1 MNIEF
6 ILSQFNQLTASLSLS
21 LVFLLLLVALLS
33 KLKLNQAKKAQQ
45 VLSEQLAALEQS
57 SAADKLALEQLTQ
70 QSQQQAISCAQL
82 ETELSHL
89 QGVQQQFEEAQKL
102 LQREQQRC
110 ALLQQKDLTL
120 QDRINYLEQS
130 EQRVNQQFELLA
142 NRIFAEK
149 GEQLQQQSKQSI
161 EAVLQ
166 PLKQQLDGF
175 KQQVQQSYEN
185 EAKQRH
191 SLKDQI
197 VSLQKLNQQMSE
209 DALRLTRALKGDNK
223 QQGDWGELILEQIL
237 QSSGLREG
245 YEYHTQVV
253 GVNQHGKT
261 IKPDVVVKLPDD
273 KAVIVDSKV
282 NLVAYE
288 RYYNSEDKEAQQA
301 ALKEHVRSLRQQI
314 VGLAKKDYH
323 SLYQLE
329 SLDYVLLFIPIEGA
343 YLAAMEQDPALIPF
357 AVEQNV
363 LLVSPSSLMV
373 ALRTIQNLWRS
384 EYQQQNAQVI
394 AQRAGKLF
402 DKFVAFTEDLRSHGQ
417 QLQRSTESYQSA
429 MNKLST
435 GKGNL
440 VRQAQQLKELQVASS
455 KSLDAKLLA
464 DSQQHEDLLGNQDS
478 SLSTAKSVSSQ

>member
-6 ILSQFNQLTASLSLS
+6 ILSQFNQFSASLSVS
-21 LVFLLLLVALLS
+21 LLFLLLLVALVS
-33 KLKLNQAKKAQQ
+33 KFKLNQSQKAHKA
-45 VLSEQLAALEQS
+45 LSEQLSTLEHS
-57 SAADKLALEQLTQ
+57 SADDKQRLEQLNQ
-70 QSQQQAISCAQL
+70 QIQQQAISCAQL

-89 QGVQQQFEEAQKL
+89 QGIQQQFDEAQKL

-110 ALLQQKDLTL
+110 ALLQQKDITL
-120 QDRINYLEQS
+120 QERISYLEQS
-130 EQRVNQQFELLA
+130 EQRVNQQFELLT
-142 NRIFAEK
+142 NRIFTEK

-209 DALRLTRALKGDNK
+209 DALRLTKALKGDNK

-237 QSSGLREG
+237 QSSGLRKG
-245 YEYHTQVV
+245 YEYQTQVV

-282 NLVAYE
+282 NLLAYE
-288 RYYNSEDKEAQQA
+288 RYYNSEDKDVQQV

-314 VGLAKKDYH
+314 TGLAKKDYH

-343 YLAAMEQDPALIPF
+343 YLAAMEQDPSLIPF

-417 QLQRSTESYQSA
+417 QLQRSSESYQSA

-440 VRQAQQLKELQVASS
+440 VRQAQQLKELQVASN

-464 DSQQHEDLLGNQDS
+464 DSQQHEDLLENSGKD
-478 SLSTAKSVSSQ
+478 LSVG

>member
-1 MNIEF
+1 VNLETIF
-6 ILSQFNQLTASLSLS
+6 SHFNQISAAVTFSLL
-21 LVFLLLLVALLS
+21 FLLVVSLLVINIKS
-33 KLKLNQAKKAQQ
+33 RIFSKKAEECTTLQQQLESANAEHNVEKQELQQQ
-45 VLSEQLAALEQS
+45 VHDKDISLAELH
-57 SAADKLALEQLTQ
+57 
-70 QSQQQAISCAQL
+70 
-82 ETELSHL
+82 TELQHL
-89 QGVQQQFEEAQKL
+89 REVQQQFDTSQQL

-120 QDRINYLEQS
+120 QERITYLEQS
-130 EQRVNQQFELLA
+130 EERVNKQFELLA
-142 NRIFAEK
+142 NRIFKEK
-149 GEQLQQQSKQSI
+149 GLELQQQSKQSI
-161 EAVLQ
+161 ESVLQ
-166 PLKQQLDGF
+166 PLQQQLDGF

-197 VSLQKLNQQMSE
+197 VTLQTLNQQISE
-209 DALRLTRALKGDNK
+209 DAVKLTKALKGDNK

-245 YEYHTQVV
+245 HEYHTQVV
-253 GVNQHGKT
+253 GVNQHGQT
-261 IKPDVVVKLPDD
+261 IKPDVVVKLPDN
-273 KAVIVDSKV
+273 KSVIVDSKV

-288 RYYNSEDKEAQQA
+288 RYYNSEDDEAQQL
-301 ALKEHVRSLRQQI
+301 ALKEHAKSLRQQI

-323 SLYQLE
+323 TLYQLP

-343 YLAAMEQDPALIPF
+343 YLSALEQDPTLINFALESNI
-357 AVEQNV
+357 

-384 EYQQQNAQVI
+384 EHQQQNAQVI

-402 DKFVAFTEDLRSHGQ
+402 DKFVAFTEDLKSHGQ
-417 QLQRSTESYQSA
+417 QLQRSSDSYQSA

-440 VRQAQQLKELQVASS
+440 VRQAQQLKDLQISSS
-455 KSLDAKLLA
+455 KSLDVKLLT
-464 DSQQHEDLLGNQDS
+464 DSQYEE
-478 SLSTAKSVSSQ
+478 

>member
-1 MNIEF
+1 MNLELIS
-6 ILSQFNQLTASLSLS
+6 SQFNQVSALITLSLAI
-21 LVFLLLLVALLS
+21 LILLLLLLNSIKGSQANKQKAALDMQIDQIQQEQAE
-33 KLKLNQAKKAQQ
+33 LKLNLDNTKKSLQ
-45 VLSEQLAALEQS
+45 EQLICNAGLRNEVEYLREIKEQF
-57 SAADKLALEQLTQ
+57 ET
-70 QSQQQAISCAQL
+70 SQQ
-82 ETELSHL
+82 
-89 QGVQQQFEEAQKL
+89 L

-120 QDRINYLEQS
+120 QERITYLEKS
-130 EQRVNQQFELLA
+130 EERVKAQFELLA
-142 NRIFAEK
+142 NRIFSEK
-149 GEQLQQQSKQSI
+149 GLELQQQSKQSI
-161 EAVLQ
+161 ETVLQ

-197 VSLQKLNQQMSE
+197 VTLQQLNQQMSD
-209 DALRLTRALKGDNK
+209 DALRLTKALKGDNK

-245 YEYHTQVV
+245 HEYQTQVV
-253 GVNQHGKT
+253 GVNQHGQT
-261 IKPDVVVKLPDD
+261 IKPDVVVKLPGD

-288 RYYNSEDKEAQQA
+288 RYFNSEDTEVKKT
-301 ALKEHVRSLRQQI
+301 ALKEHAKSLRNQI
-314 VGLAKKDYH
+314 IGLGKKDYH
-323 SLYQLE
+323 TLYQLQ
-329 SLDYVLLFIPIEGA
+329 SLDYVLLFVPIEGA
-343 YLAAMEQDPALIPF
+343 YLSALEQDPSLVQF
-357 AVEQNV
+357 GVEANI

-384 EYQQQNAQVI
+384 EHQQQNAQVI

-402 DKFVAFTEDLRSHGQ
+402 DKFVAFTEDLQNHGQ
-417 QLQRSTESYQSA
+417 QLQRSTDSYNSA

-440 VRQAQQLKELQVASS
+440 VRQAQQLKDLQVNTS
-455 KSLDAKLLA
+455 KSLDNKLLA
-464 DSQQHEDLLGNQDS
+464 DSQQHEP
-478 SLSTAKSVSSQ
+478 V